1 MADNNILYTNGD
13 SPQMIQ
19 AFTKAQQTFKY
30 FWRELSWEA
39 RRIVPALDMAYA
51 KIAFVQET
59 SDPAKPLVEYMWVD
73 EISFDGDT
81 IRGIL
86 INNPGIVN
94 NVANGDYIEA
104 PLGRLSDWLFAS
116 DDVPYGGFTI
126 QVLRA
131 GMDEEQRE
139 DHDDAWG
146 MDFGD
151 PATVFVVRD
160 QEPQP
165 EKQVEHPMSI
175 NMQQSL
181 AGFLQNNPAEINR
194 ADEQGYT
201 LLHREAIA
209 GNRSSVE
216 VLLQAGADKN
226 ARTVSGKTALDFA
239 RRLQWGHI
247 IPLLEV

>member
-1 MADNNILYTNGD
+1 MTDNILYTNGD

-39 RRIVPALDMAYA
+39 RRIVPALDMAYV

-59 SDPAKPLVEYMWVD
+59 TDPAKPLVEYMWVD
-73 EISFDGDT
+73 EISFDGNT
-81 IRGIL
+81 IYGTL
-86 INNPGIVN
+86 INKPGIVD
-94 NVANGDYIEA
+94 NVANGDCIEA
-104 PLGRLSDWLFAS
+104 PLSRLSDWIFTC
-116 DDVPYGGFTI
+116 DNVPYGGFTI

-131 GMDEEQRE
+131 RMDEEQRE

-151 PATVFVVRD
+151 PSTVFVVRNR
-160 QEPQP
+160 EPQP
-165 EKQVEHPMSI
+165 ENQLEHPMSI
-175 NMQQSL
+175 NMKQSL
-181 AGFLQNNPAEINR
+181 AEFLQNNPAEING
-194 ADEQGYT
+194 ADEDGYT

-216 VLLQAGADKN
+216 VLLQAGADRDAK
-226 ARTVSGKTALDFA
+226 TVSGKTALDFA
-239 RRLQWGHI
+239 RCLQWEHI
-247 IPLLEV
+247 ISQLEA